1 MNTAIVNTPAP
12 IDSAIMASLVL
23 TGDLSKL
30 NNQQKV
36 SYYHALCDRIGLDP
50 ATQPFKLLNLKG
62 KEILYADK
70 GAAQQLNRL
79 YKISHEIMR
88 KDTIQDV
95 YCVTVRASNA
105 NGFQDEDGAVSIA
118 GMKDNELANC
128 FLKCVTKAKR
138 RATLALCGLS
148 MMDESEL
155 DTLPEA
161 KTMPLVLPGTP
172 VVEKSADVPSLS
184 RIDETVEPIQSAEV
198 VAPQL
203 GDKET
208 LGRYVIPFGVWKNR
222 SLETLSEAQIT
233 RTLEW
238 AKSKNLYSDCRIAM
252 ENYLQASDLPF

>member
-1 MNTAIVNTPAP
+1 MSTAIANTPAP
-12 IDSAIMASLVL
+12 LDSAIIASVVL
-23 TGDLSKL
+23 NGDLSKL

-36 SYYHALCDRIGLDP
+36 AYYHSICDRCGLD
-50 ATQPFKLLNLKG
+50 AAMIPFQLLNLKG
-62 KEILYADK
+62 KEVLYATK
-70 GAAQQLNRL
+70 SAAQQLNRKF
-79 YKISHEIMR
+79 KISHEIMR
-88 KDTIQDV
+88 KDTVQDV

-105 NGFQDEDGAVSIA
+105 NGFQDEDGCVSIA
-118 GMKDNELANC
+118 DKKGEELANAIM
-128 FLKCVTKAKR
+128 KATTKSKR
-138 RATLALCGLS
+138 RATLALCGIS
-148 MMDESEL
+148 MLDESEL

-161 KTMPLVLPGTP
+161 KTMPLVLPGTAI
-172 VVEKSADVPSLS
+172 VEKSADVPSLS